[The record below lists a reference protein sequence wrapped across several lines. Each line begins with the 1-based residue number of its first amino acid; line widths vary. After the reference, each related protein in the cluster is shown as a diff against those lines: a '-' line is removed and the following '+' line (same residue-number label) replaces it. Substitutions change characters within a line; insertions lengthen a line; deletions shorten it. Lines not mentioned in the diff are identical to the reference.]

1 MQTGTALRNSV
12 NNSSSRIDMQ
22 LKEYQQR
29 ALDALQ
35 AYLRRAVHMHDAD
48 GAFYL
53 TTREVFGQGIPYH
66 QVDELPGLPYV
77 CLRIPTGGGKTLVAC
92 HAVGIAAKE
101 LLHSD
106 HPLALWLTPSNAIRD
121 QTYRA
126 LNDRGH
132 PYRQALEAA
141 AGPVSVL
148 SLSDALYLQPATLNA
163 GATIIVSTVQAFRVT
178 DTEGR
183 KVYEASGAL
192 MSHFGDLPE
201 ALKGGLETVGGKP
214 KTSLANVLYLHRPIL
229 IVDEA
234 HNARTPLS
242 FETLRRFNPACIL
255 EFTATP
261 DTQDNPSNV
270 LHSVSAAELK
280 AEAMIKM
287 PIRLKVRSA
296 WKELL
301 ADAID
306 TRNRLEAAARLEQQR
321 TGEYLRPIMLLQAQ
335 PRSRTRETLTVD
347 VVRQTLLDDFKIPEN
362 QIVRATGDVDEL
374 GDSDLNTPDCLT
386 RYVITIQALREGWD
400 CPFAYVLC
408 SLVESRSSTAV
419 EQILG
424 RVLRMPKA
432 VRKEHEALN
441 LAYAFSA
448 SDNFGEVVQQLEY
461 SLVQNGFERQEVKA
475 MIQQVY
481 PEQPELPLF
490 SQRRPL
496 VEPVEIWLSTPPAME
511 LLPPEIAAK
520 INYDT
525 ETRRLTVYAQLDPE
539 EGRMLR
545 DAFVDPQAKYAVEEA
560 LPRIVHAE
568 DGVALAPAERGE
580 RLAVPQLLVQRGT
593 QLELFEETAFLSV
606 PWRLSRCDFGL
617 SESEYSAQRPAG
629 QELEIDIS
637 EKGQLKE
644 QFIEDLQ
651 ETLRLFS
658 TDQGWTAAEL
668 VYWLDRA
675 IYHPDV
681 SWGESNAFLS
691 ALVNNLLNERGIPL
705 DRLVLD
711 KYRLRNAVAQKID
724 LHRKETHKQT
734 YQTYLLPECVTPL
747 VVHPERCF
755 SFPLEAYPYNVLY
768 KGAYRFQKHYYP
780 QVGDLEERG
789 EEFNCAVF
797 LDGLPEV
804 KVWVRNLE
812 RRPNHAF
819 WLQTSTDR
827 FYPDFVCLLN
837 DGRYLVVEYKGADRW
852 SNEDSQE
859 KRRIGEVWEKASDG
873 RCLFVMPKGP
883 DFGLI
888 RAKIG

>member
-1 MQTGTALRNSV
+1 
-12 NNSSSRIDMQ
+12 MQ

-29 ALDALQ
+29 ALDALG
-35 AYLRRAVHMHDAD
+35 AYLRRAVGMNDAD

-53 TTREVFGQGIPYH
+53 TTREVFGQGIPYR
-66 QVDELPGLPYV
+66 QIDELPGLPYV

-106 HPLALWLTPSNAIRD
+106 HPLVLWLTPSNAIRD

-126 LNDRGH
+126 LSDRSH

-148 SLSDALYLQPATLNA
+148 NLSDALYLQPATLNA

-183 KVYEASGAL
+183 RVYEASGAL
-192 MSHFGDLPE
+192 MSHFSDLPE
-201 ALKGGLETVGGKP
+201 ALKDGLEAVGGKP
-214 KTSLANVLYLHRPIL
+214 KTSLANVLYLRRPIL

-301 ADAID
+301 SDAID
-306 TRNRLEAAARLEQQR
+306 TRNRLEAAARLEQKQ

-347 VVRQTLLDDFKIPEN
+347 VVRQTLIEDFKIPES
-362 QIVRATGDVDEL
+362 QVARATGEVDEL
-374 GDSDLNTPDCLT
+374 GDSNLSAPDCPI

-408 SLVESRSSTAV
+408 SVAESRSSTAV

-432 VRKEHEALN
+432 FRKVHEALN
-441 LAYAFSA
+441 LAYAFSV

-461 SLVQNGFERQEVKA
+461 SLIQNGFERQEVKA
-475 MIQQVY
+475 MIQQVH
-481 PEQPELPLF
+481 PDQPELPLF
-490 SQRRPL
+490 SPRRPL
-496 VEPVEIWLSTPPAME
+496 TEPVTILLSTPPALE
-511 LLPPEIAAK
+511 LLPPETAAK
-520 INYDT
+520 ISYDA
-525 ETRRLTVYAQLDPE
+525 ETCVLSVIAQLDPE

-545 DAFVDPQAKYAVEEA
+545 DALADPQAKYAVEEA
-560 LPRIVHAE
+560 LPRIVQAE
-568 DGVALAPAERGE
+568 DGVLLAPAERGE

-606 PWRLSRCDFGL
+606 PWRLSQCEHRL
-617 SESEYSAQRPAG
+617 SEGEYFARRPAG
-629 QELEIDIS
+629 QELEIDIT
-637 EKGQLKE
+637 EKGKLKE
-644 QFIEDLQ
+644 EFIDNLQ
-651 ETLRLFS
+651 ESLKLFS
-658 TDQGWTAAEL
+658 TDLGWTAAEL

-681 SWGESNAFLS
+681 SWGESNAFLV
-691 ALVNNLLNERGIPL
+691 ALVNFLLEERDIPL

-711 KYRLRNAVAQKID
+711 KYRLRDAVAQKID
-724 LHRKETHKQT
+724 LHRKEAHKQT
-734 YQTYLLPECVTPL
+734 YQSYLQPECETPL

-755 SFPLEAYPYNVLY
+755 AFPPDAYPYNTLY

-804 KVWVRNLE
+804 KYWVRNLE

-837 DGRYLVVEYKGADRW
+837 DGRYLVVEYKGVDRW
-852 SNEDSQE
+852 SNEDSKE
-859 KRRIGEVWEKASDG
+859 KRTIGEVWEKASDG
-873 RCLFVMPKGP
+873 KCLFVMPKGP
-883 DFGLI
+883 DCELI
-888 RAKIG
+888 RSKIG

>member
-1 MQTGTALRNSV
+1 ML
-12 NNSSSRIDMQ
+12 Q

-29 ALDALQ
+29 ALDALG
-35 AYLRRAVHMHDAD
+35 AYLRRAVQMNDAD

-53 TTREVFGQGIPYH
+53 TTREVYGQGIPYRP
-66 QVDELPGLPYV
+66 VEELPGLPYV

-106 HPLALWLTPSNAIRD
+106 HPLVLWLTPSNAIRD

-126 LNDRGH
+126 LSNRSH

-148 SLSDALYLQPATLNA
+148 NLADALYLQPATLNA

-201 ALKGGLETVGGKP
+201 ALKDGLEMLGVKP
-214 KTSLANVLYLHRPIL
+214 KTSLANVLYLRRPIL

-287 PIRLKVRSA
+287 PIRLKVRSV

-306 TRNRLEAAARLEQQR
+306 TRSRLETAARLEQRQ
-321 TGEYLRPIMLLQAQ
+321 TGEYLRPILLLQAQ
-335 PRSRTRETLTVD
+335 PRSQTRQTLTVD
-347 VVRQTLLDDFKIPEN
+347 VVRQALIEDFKIPEN
-362 QIVRATGDVDEL
+362 QIARATGEVDEL
-374 GDSDLNTPDCLT
+374 GDSDLSASDCPT

-400 CPFAYVLC
+400 CPFAYVLY

-432 VRKEHEALN
+432 IRKEHEALN

-461 SLVQNGFERQEVKA
+461 SLIQNGFERQEVKA
-475 MIQQVY
+475 MIQQVHAEQSDL
-481 PEQPELPLF
+481 PLFAHRIPLNEPVTIHLSLQPELD
-490 SQRRPL
+490 
-496 VEPVEIWLSTPPAME
+496 
-511 LLPPEIAAK
+511 LLPPETAAK
-520 INYDT
+520 VSYDAGS
-525 ETRRLTVYAQLDPE
+525 RNLTISAQLDPE
-539 EGRMLR
+539 EARMLR
-545 DAFVDPQAKYAVEEA
+545 DALVDPQAKYKVDAI
-560 LPRIVHAE
+560 LSKIVQAE
-568 DGVALAPAERGE
+568 DGNVLAPAERGE
-580 RLAVPQLLVQRGT
+580 RLEIPQLLVQRGA

-606 PWRLSRCDFGL
+606 PWRLSQCDFRL
-617 SESEYSAQRPAG
+617 SDAEYSAQRSAG
-629 QELEIDIS
+629 QEMEIDITDQ
-637 EKGQLKE
+637 GRLKE
-644 QFIEDLQ
+644 QFIDNLQ

-658 TDQGWTAAEL
+658 TDLGWTVANL

-675 IYHPDV
+675 TYHPDI
-681 SWGESNAFLS
+681 SWAESNAFLV
-691 ALVNNLLNERGIPL
+691 ALVNYLLNERDIPL

-711 KYRLRNAVAQKID
+711 KYRLRDAVAQKID
-724 LHRKETHKQT
+724 QHRKEAHRHT
-734 YQTYLLPECVTPL
+734 YQAYLLPECETPL

-755 SFPLEAYPYNVLY
+755 SFPQDAYPYNTLY

-789 EEFNCAVF
+789 EEFNCAMF

-804 KVWVRNLE
+804 KYWVRNLE

-852 SNEDSQE
+852 SNDDSKE
-859 KRRIGEVWEKASDG
+859 KRIIGEVWEKASG
-873 RCLFVMPKGP
+873 MKCLFVMPKGP
-883 DFGLI
+883 DSGAILE
-888 RAKIG
+888 KIGKSTL